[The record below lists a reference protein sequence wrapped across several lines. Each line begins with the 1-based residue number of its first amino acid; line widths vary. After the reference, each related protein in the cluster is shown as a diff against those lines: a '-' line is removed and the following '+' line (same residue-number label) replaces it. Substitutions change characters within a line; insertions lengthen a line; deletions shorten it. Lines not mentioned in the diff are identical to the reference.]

1 MNINIAKK
9 IKTKIPPTIMFM
21 FAGFFLIV
29 LLAFLSPVFFQDD
42 LGSTNLKQRLEKP
55 SFMEGGS
62 KTYLLGTDHLGRDFI
77 ARLFYGTKST
87 VEIAFSGMIIA
98 SVLGTFLGVISG
110 LKKGIVDNIVM
121 FLVDTRLS
129 IPFIII
135 ALICSSVFGSE
146 KYILILILGFAG
158 WSSFTRLVRG
168 QVIQMKDQMFIES
181 SRTLGASETRI
192 VFEHILPNIASPLIV
207 HATLRLS
214 HFILLESSISFLG
227 LGIQPPEISLGLLVS
242 HGRDYLINS
251 WWLAIY
257 PSIIILALVLQ
268 VSLIGD
274 WLRDVLDPK
283 LKNTI

>member
-1 MNINIAKK
+1 MNIYIGSK

-21 FAGFFLIV
+21 FFGFILIV
-29 LLAFLSPVFFQDD
+29 VLAFLSPVLFQND
-42 LGSTNLKQRLEKP
+42 LSSTNLKHRLEKP

-62 KTYLLGTDHLGRDFI
+62 DTYILGTDHLGRDFVV
-77 ARLFYGTKST
+77 RMFYGTRST
-87 VEIAFSGMIIA
+87 IEIAFTGMIIA
-98 SVLGTFLGVISG
+98 SILGTFLGVVSG
-110 LKKGIVDNIVM
+110 LKKGIIDNIVM

-135 ALICSSVFGSE
+135 ALICASIFGSE
-146 KYILILILGFAG
+146 KYILILILGLAG

-168 QVIQMKDQMFIES
+168 QVIQIKDQMFIES
-181 SRTLGASETRI
+181 SRTLGASESRI

-207 HATLRLS
+207 HATIRLS
-214 HFILLESSISFLG
+214 SFILLESSISFLG

-242 HGRDYLINS
+242 HGREFLINS